1 MPARSILQIP
11 GQFELHSEIFIL
23 KKKKK
28 SKAEIRA
35 RNEVV
40 ERLTLWMGEERGRLI
55 PRTNLL

>member
-23 KKKKK
+23 KKKK